1 MAQQPHR
8 ERGGPEIPKPKIG
21 SDYGGDAR
29 RIIKRSLPRD
39 QSVECV
45 QRHLLPSLEF
55 GLHTG
60 LGHPSPTRK
69 KPPVGIGGFFLSWPL
84 KRYGFLTLSGTAIL
98 STTRSRAAV
107 SFCSFTSI
115 YFFQRRRVHRDR
127 RRPSAPVIGVG
138 MNPNVRRDLAL
149 LRQLDHVDRRR
160 VSPLLV

>member
-55 GLHTG
+55 GLHYG
-60 LGHPSPTRK
+60 
-69 KPPVGIGGFFLSWPL
+69 VG
-84 KRYGFLTLSGTAIL
+84 
-98 STTRSRAAV
+98 
-107 SFCSFTSI
+107 
-115 YFFQRRRVHRDR
+115 
-127 RRPSAPVIGVG
+127 APVADQKKAPGW
-138 MNPNVRRDLAL
+138 NRWLFP
-149 LRQLDHVDRRR
+149 
-160 VSPLLV
+160 